1 MSLHE
6 ARLPAAALPEGAL
19 VDPIESRYRS
29 LTPKS
34 AAVQQRAARVMP
46 GGDTRS
52 SVFHPPYSLTIA
64 RGAGSRM
71 WDVDGNEYIDLN
83 NNYTAL
89 VHGHAYPPIVKAA
102 REAME
107 HGSTWSAKNLYQ
119 VELAELIVDRIAS
132 VDAVRFANSST
143 EAALLAL
150 AIARAATGRRK
161 ILMARWGFHGQH
173 EAFND
178 AYFRGRQDPWPDTF
192 VAEFG
197 DAATFAA
204 VLEEHGDEIAAVFL
218 EPIMGSAG
226 VVTAPREFFTDV
238 QAACAKAG
246 ALFVLDEATVQR
258 LSPGGCQAILDIQ
271 PELTML
277 GKVIGGGFPVG
288 GVGGRLDVMDIVDAN
303 RHVLNLSG
311 TFAGNPVTMAAGIAS
326 VTDLTLER
334 TRVMARH
341 LAVIDRAIAAAA
353 AEQGLPYSSR
363 TAGSL
368 LNVYFSETPPEAN
381 QLRTDG
387 EIVRAFHLAA
397 LTHGVFIAPRALIN
411 TSSVLTEQDTQ
422 LAAEKLRAAVADA
435 AAAARPAS
443 HG

>member
-1 MSLHE
+1 M
-6 ARLPAAALPEGAL
+6 
-19 VDPIESRYRS
+19 DPIESIYLS

-52 SVFHPPYSLTIA
+52 SVFHRPYSLTIA
-64 RGAGSRM
+64 RAAGSRM

-102 REAME
+102 REAMDR
-107 HGSTWSAKNLYQ
+107 GTTWSAKNVYQ

-143 EAALLAL
+143 EASLLAL

-178 AYFRGRQDPWPDTF
+178 AYFRGQQEPWPDTF
-192 VAEFG
+192 IAEFG
-197 DAATFAA
+197 DAASFAA
-204 VLEEHGDEIAAVFL
+204 VLKEYGSEIAAVFL

-226 VVTAPREFFTDV
+226 IVSAPREFFADV

-258 LSPGGCQAILDIQ
+258 LSPGGCQAILGIQ
-271 PELTML
+271 PDLTML

-288 GVGGRLDVMDIVDAN
+288 GVGGRLDVMDIVDAS
-303 RHVLNLSG
+303 RHILNLSG

-326 VTDLTLER
+326 VTDLTAER
-334 TRVMARH
+334 TGVMAQR
-341 LAVIDRAIAAAA
+341 LALIDRAIAAAA

-363 TAGSL
+363 VAGSL
-368 LNVYFSETPPEAN
+368 LNVYFSAEPPPAN

-387 EIVRAFHLAA
+387 ELVRAFHLAA
-397 LTHGVFIAPRALIN
+397 LTRGVFIAPRALIN
-411 TSSVLTEQDTQ
+411 TSSVLTDQDAG
-422 LAAEKLRAAVADA
+422 LAAEKLQAAVADVA
-435 AAAARPAS
+435 ASMCDAL
-443 HG
+443 